1 MELDIFKEKSLQLI
15 ADWPTRLLRIG
26 SQQAGRPAGEQHLP
40 IRSSYICSVREI
52 IALTFRHICADR
64 AAGLSDLLSMMLLS
78 SSWSVRERL
87 IRS

>member
-1 MELDIFKEKSLQLI
+1 MQLI
-15 ADWPTRLLRIG
+15 ADWPARLLRIG

-40 IRSSYICSVREI
+40 IRSSYVCSVREI
-52 IALTFRHICADR
+52 IALMFCHICVDR
-64 AAGLSDLLSMMLLS
+64 AVGLSDVLLTTMLLS